1 MPGLIGRRV
10 ERRWCLI
17 PNLVSDRVAF
27 QGTSYLCSGH
37 PAWWLWSHVREC
49 PLQPGSCAPASP
61 GRSRWWHTPWPCPA
75 PSTTTPGGRTLSW
88 NREWEGVSEWVKDQQ
103 LLPANLGKTIVL
115 NSVESWPL
123 PRHILMDAFKTSL
136 RVVLAHIRQV
146 KIKIV
151 EGVGGRVALRNFN
164 TLWRGRKK
172 KNSCLITNIT
182 WHCYGLY
189 SLNSKWI
196 WFKSITTTDTPK
208 VINIYL
214 NISSW
219 TPVEQPCKIKIIY
232 QHKESISWTVCF
244 RGHLLKSSAS

>member
-1 MPGLIGRRV
+1 MSSGAGAWYPTWYRTGSRSRGL
-10 ERRWCLI
+10 
-17 PNLVSDRVAF
+17 PTSVAATRLDDF
-27 QGTSYLCSGH
+27 GPTFASVLCSLGH
-37 PAWWLWSHVREC
+37 ALPRHLVGVVGGTHRDLVLHRRQQRQVGGPWAGT
-49 PLQPGSCAPASP
+49 GSE
-61 GRSRWWHTPWPCPA
+61 
-75 PSTTTPGGRTLSW
+75 
-88 NREWEGVSEWVKDQQ
+88 REWVSEWVKDQQ